1 MKKILRL
8 NESDLRGIVKESLN
22 RMLHEGDERFLP
34 SLQKTYETLYHE
46 YEKWQYATYKA
57 QGMDD
62 AVGAILEAA
71 NAVKDIIDR
80 LSPLEFDGEP
90 DDPIQM

>member
-1 MKKILRL
+1 MKKIVRL
-8 NESDLRGIVKESLN
+8 TEADLHRVVTESVN
-22 RMLHEGDERFLP
+22 RILCEGDEKFLP
-34 SLQKTYETLYHE
+34 SLQQTYDTLYHE